1 MIKNWQW
8 AIGLLL
14 LVLVFIW
21 GSASNSQE
29 LTCSKND
36 PAQNLSDQYGE
47 QAYSY
52 AINHSGY
59 LITTYVNH
67 EVGSWSVIVRPPGK
81 NLFCFLDSG
90 DHFHLTDEAKKK
102 SGKRTRS

>member
-8 AIGLLL
+8 AIGLFL

-21 GSASNSQE
+21 GSTSWGQQ

-36 PAQNLSDQYGE
+36 PAQNLAEQYGE

-52 AINHSGY
+52 AINHNGY
-59 LITTYVNH
+59 LITTYVNFK
-67 EVGSWSVIVRPPGK
+67 EGNWSVIVRPP
-81 NLFCFLDSG
+81 NENIFCFLDSG

-102 SGKRTRS
+102 SSKGVGS